1 MILTSL
7 KAILGIVVILGGWIL
22 VQQAWRRVFPG
33 TTPGDDVLAD
43 RIGCHQCPGPC
54 DSPCEFADSDSS
66 QATNFSNPATHPK
79 GS

>member
-1 MILTSL
+1 MIFSAL

-33 TTPGDDVLAD
+33 TVASGDDVLAS
-43 RIGCHQCPGPC
+43 RINCHDCHC
-54 DSPCEFADSDSS
+54 ETPCEFADYPPS
-66 QATNFSNPATHPK
+66 QTTDFSTPATHPK